1 MGLFPNILYTIS
13 LEMAYFGINEIFQF
27 DNNPLQNQEDRNQF
41 IVYTKNQMEKHTT
54 FH

>member
-1 MGLFPNILYTIS
+1 MGLFPSILYTIS

-27 DNNPLQNQEDRNQF
+27 DNNPLQNQEDQNHL